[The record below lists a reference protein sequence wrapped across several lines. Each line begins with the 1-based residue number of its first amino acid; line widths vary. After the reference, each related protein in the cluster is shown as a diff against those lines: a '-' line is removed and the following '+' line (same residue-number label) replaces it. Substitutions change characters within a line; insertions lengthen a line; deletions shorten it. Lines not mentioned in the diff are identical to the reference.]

1 MSDAA
6 SPARSSAGLS
16 ARVVAAVLGLSVL
29 PSAALVATQGAAWS
43 TVAVAF
49 SALSAAAVAR
59 WLCRDT
65 TERVAL
71 LERALARAGDGD
83 FAVRVRPRGGDEVD
97 AALSAFNTMMDRV
110 DLLRERSEEL
120 ERISAWQEFART
132 LAHEIKNPLTP
143 IQLAMQEVARRYPGG
158 DESFAKTLAT
168 AREVI
173 EEEVETLRRLV
184 SAFSE
189 FARLP
194 EVRAVPADLAEFVRD
209 AGEGDAIV
217 RDGSKAAG
225 ASDDAAPRVQ
235 WIAGEGAAPVRI
247 DRILLRRAV
256 DNLVRNAAQAGAK
269 NIVVRV
275 ERSTPSKSE
284 VWLVVEDD
292 GPGIEPSSRAKV
304 FEPYFTTKSSSG
316 GTGLG
321 LPIVRKIALDHD
333 GDVVIDETH
342 TKGARFIIALP
353 RSDETRRSGPT
364 FVTLR
369 AKR

>member
-1 MSDAA
+1 MSV
-6 SPARSSAGLS
+6 ARSRAGLS
-16 ARVVAAVLGLSVL
+16 ARVVATVVGLAVV
-29 PSAALVATQGAAWS
+29 PAAALAAAQGASVS

-49 SALSAAAVAR
+49 SALSAAALAR

-71 LERALARAGDGD
+71 LERALARAGAGD
-83 FAVRVRPRGGDEVD
+83 LAVRVRPRGGDEVD
-97 AALSAFNTMMDRV
+97 AALAAFNAMMDRV
-110 DLLRERSEEL
+110 DVLRERSEEL

-143 IQLAMQEVARRYPGG
+143 IQLAVQEVARKYPGG
-158 DESFAKTLAT
+158 DEAFARTLAT
-168 AREVI
+168 AREVV

-194 EVRAVPADLAEFVRD
+194 EVRPVPADLAEFVRD
-209 AGEGDAIV
+209 AGEGDALV
-217 RDGSKAAG
+217 R
-225 ASDDAAPRVQ
+225 
-235 WIAGEGAAPVRI
+235 EGAARGSIEGARVEWKSGDAAVPVRI

-269 NIVVRV
+269 NITVRID
-275 ERSTPSKSE
+275 RATPSKDE

-292 GPGIEPSSRAKV
+292 GPGIEPSARPKV

-333 GDVVIDETH
+333 GDVVLDEAYTS
-342 TKGARFIIALP
+342 GARFVIALP
-353 RSDETRRSGPT
+353 VSDETRRSGPT